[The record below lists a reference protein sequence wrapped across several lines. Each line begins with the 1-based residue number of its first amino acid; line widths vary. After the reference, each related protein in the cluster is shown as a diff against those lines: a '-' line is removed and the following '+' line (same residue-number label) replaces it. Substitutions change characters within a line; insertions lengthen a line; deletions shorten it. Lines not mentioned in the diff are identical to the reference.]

1 MTPKAHYHKLLQR
14 QLKKV
19 KERNLSPEES
29 MEEMLKLVNESYES
43 YDRDV
48 QHLKIIIR
56 ESSSELLESNN
67 KLKKAHQ
74 ELADNYSKEVNLLR
88 HLIDKSGEAVQV
100 TSEDGIMMYV
110 NETGAARLGLSVD
123 ELLGKYVG
131 EVEKMFVNKKDWD
144 DHVQELK
151 DNGPMIIEGRHQKKD
166 GTIFPIE
173 ANAFYSEQDEK
184 GYVIAF
190 IRDITERKRMIQAL
204 EDQSQ
209 FTRQIIDTVPNLIF
223 VKNQLGKFVMV
234 NEAVAQLYERSV
246 SEIELKHNAE
256 VHHHQEE
263 NRVFAETDR
272 LVIETMSPIS
282 IEENFTSLNG
292 KVKTLFTTKVPLERT
307 DGTIDILGVSID
319 ITEQKKNENTIRQAL
334 SEKTTLL
341 GEIHHRVK
349 NNLTVIFGLL
359 EMQIIQSDKE
369 EVIQILRES
378 QGRIRSMSMIHE
390 MLYKTTNLESVD
402 VTLYIQELAE
412 NIYKTYHRF
421 ENVQLN
427 IINETPVFL
436 PLNKMIPCGL
446 LLNEILTNSYK
457 YAFEG
462 RDKGEISISTE
473 IKKDVLILKIADN
486 GIGVNEKE
494 LDNKTHSLGMKL
506 IHSFNKQLKSSM
518 TIKNDNGLRYTFEI
532 PVNNG

>member
-1 MTPKAHYHKLLQR
+1 
-14 QLKKV
+14 
-19 KERNLSPEES
+19 
-29 MEEMLKLVNESYES
+29 
-43 YDRDV
+43 
-48 QHLKIIIR
+48 
-56 ESSSELLESNN
+56 
-67 KLKKAHQ
+67 
-74 ELADNYSKEVNLLR
+74 
-88 HLIDKSGEAVQV
+88 
-100 TSEDGIMMYV
+100 
-110 NETGAARLGLSVD
+110 
-123 ELLGKYVG
+123 
-131 EVEKMFVNKKDWD
+131 
-144 DHVQELK
+144 
-151 DNGPMIIEGRHQKKD
+151 MIIEGRHQKKD

-173 ANAFYSEQDEK
+173 ANAFYSEQDQK

-223 VKNQLGKFVMV
+223 VKNQSGEFVMV
-234 NEAVAQLYERSV
+234 NEAVAKLYQTSV
-246 SEIELKHNAE
+246 SEIELKHNAAI
-256 VHHHQEE
+256 HQNEAENLLFAASDQTVIDTMCPLSLEE
-263 NRVFAETDR
+263 T
-272 LVIETMSPIS
+272 
-282 IEENFTSLNG
+282 FTSPDG
-292 KVKTLFTTKVPLERT
+292 SIKTLFTTKVPLERV

-359 EMQIIQSDKE
+359 EMQIIQSNNN
-369 EVIQILRES
+369 EVAQILRES

-402 VTLYIQELAE
+402 VTQYIKELAQ

-421 ENVQLN
+421 EKVELY
-427 IINETPVFL
+427 ISNETPVFL

-462 RDKGEISISTE
+462 REKGIISISTE
-473 IKKDVLILKIADN
+473 IENEWLVLKIADD
-486 GIGVNEKE
+486 GIGVQEKE
-494 LDNKTHSLGMKL
+494 LDKKTHSLGMKL
-506 IHSFNKQLKSSM
+506 IHSFNKQLKSEM
-518 TIKNDNGLRYTFEI
+518 TVANNNGLQYTFKI
-532 PVNNG
+532 PIHHG